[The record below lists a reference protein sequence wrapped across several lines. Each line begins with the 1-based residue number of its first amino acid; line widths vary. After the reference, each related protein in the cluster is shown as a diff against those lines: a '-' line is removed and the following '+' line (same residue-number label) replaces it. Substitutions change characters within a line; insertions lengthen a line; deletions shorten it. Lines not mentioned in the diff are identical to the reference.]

1 MNAFLTSSFVRISDM
16 HLLLLACFEGFEAAK
31 ASTMIIS
38 TYLKLELL
46 VAAQSAFS
54 DVLARLELLYFRGS
68 TKYAT
73 HYTFGAQRVPCFNIS
88 CTTVPVEAG
97 FRKSFL

>member
-1 MNAFLTSSFVRISDM
+1 
-16 HLLLLACFEGFEAAK
+16 
-31 ASTMIIS
+31 MIIS
-38 TYLKLELL
+38 NYLKSELL
-46 VAAQSAFS
+46 VAAHNTFS

-68 TKYAT
+68 TKYST
-73 HYTFGAQRVPCFNIS
+73 HYTIGAQRVSCFNIS